1 MRSFLN
7 SAKSLSPTE
16 MGLEKVWTAPPLS
29 TRDGEVR
36 VYTHSSV
43 FNKLKRE

>member
-1 MRSFLN
+1 MLLLIY
-7 SAKSLSPTE
+7 SLISKE
-16 MGLEKVWTAPPLS
+16 RRIIIGKASVDDEIRA
-29 TRDGEVR
+29 GEVR